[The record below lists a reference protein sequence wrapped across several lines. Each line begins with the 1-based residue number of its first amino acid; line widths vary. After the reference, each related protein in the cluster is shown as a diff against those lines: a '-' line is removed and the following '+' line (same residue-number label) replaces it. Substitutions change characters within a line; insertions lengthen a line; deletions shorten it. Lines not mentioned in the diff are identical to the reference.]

1 MTAAPR
7 RPVRLRRVAV
17 LGPVVLAVVVA
28 VGALLATA
36 APGRATAPTRA
47 AQAREI
53 ASTLHCPVCQDLSAA
68 DSPAPLARQM
78 RLQIRHR
85 LAAGESPQ
93 RIRQRFVA
101 SYGPSVLMTPPDH
114 GWGRAARVLPGA
126 VLAGALLGGV
136 LLVRRG
142 VRGGRTARASGAT
155 AGGAPLDHRLLD
167 RQLLDL
173 EDDRAAGRVGEEE
186 HAAVRAE
193 LEGQSAALPPESPEQ
208 RASEGAGRG
217 PTRRA
222 TRRPTRRSARAAV
235 VVLATGGV
243 VAVSVL
249 LAGSLDHRPAAA
261 AGGGAAPVATAAGDS
276 VAGPGPDPLAAVAT
290 ALTEVRLSPRRASAH
305 VELARAYAAAG
316 RRRLAAVEYL
326 AAARLDPG
334 SAEAGTA
341 LAMVAYEAGS
351 ARQADALVTRALAA
365 HPGYPE
371 ALYTRGLIRALG
383 LHRSAAAIRDLEA
396 YQRAAPLGSHRATVA
411 TVLALLARGAIR

>member
-1 MTAAPR
+1 MTAVRR
-7 RPVRLRRVAV
+7 RPERRHRLAV

-28 VGALLATA
+28 VAALLVTA
-36 APGRATAPTRA
+36 APGRGEAPTRA
-47 AQAREI
+47 EQAREI

-85 LAAGESPQ
+85 LAAGDSPR

-101 SYGPSVLMTPPDH
+101 SYGPSVLLTPPDR
-114 GWGRAARVLPGA
+114 GWGRAARVLPGTL
-126 VLAGALLGGV
+126 LAGGLLGGL

-142 VRGGRTARASGAT
+142 VHEGRSGRQPG
-155 AGGAPLDHRLLD
+155 AGLSRVPLDRGLLD
-167 RQLLDL
+167 RQLRDL
-173 EDDRAAGRVGEEE
+173 ADDRAAGRVGEEE
-186 HAAVRAE
+186 HATLRAD
-193 LEGQSAALPPESPEQ
+193 LERQSAALPPEP
-208 RASEGAGRG
+208 RPCAGAGGDAPGRT
-217 PTRRA
+217 PRHA
-222 TRRPTRRSARAAV
+222 LRAAV
-235 VVLATGGV
+235 GLLATGAV
-243 VAVSVL
+243 VASSVL
-249 LAGSLDHRPAAA
+249 LAGSLAHRPAAA
-261 AGGGAAPVATAAGDS
+261 AGSETSPGAVRPPG
-276 VAGPGPDPLAAVAT
+276 AGPGRDPLAAVA
-290 ALTEVRLSPRRASAH
+290 AAVTEVRRSPRRASAH

-326 AAARLDPG
+326 AASRLDPG
-334 SAEAGTA
+334 NAEAGTA

-351 ARQADALVTRALAA
+351 ARQAEALVTRALAA
-365 HPGYPE
+365 HPSYPE